1 MKCSFYTLLAAAF
14 ACLLLVG
21 CSTQEADLTQVNSFS
36 KAKPV
41 WAEGRQTERNL
52 PLSFR
57 EVIKAGWVS
66 EAYIRLTASCDY
78 RLKINGEFVAHGPS
92 VAAHDYYRIDCYDI
106 KPYLKLGKNIIAL
119 EVAGYND
126 DNYYLLNQPSFLQA
140 EVELN
145 GEVVAATGSEFVA
158 YDLKQRKQDV
168 REFSFQRPHIE
179 HYTLTPD
186 FEAWATD
193 KNWNGAEPVTLAEQ
207 SAKNLLARGVP
218 HPDYTLHNATKMESG
233 VWKFKCNS
241 TGFLGLKVKVTEPCL
256 VRFVFDEI
264 LDANSGVNGG
274 RLGCYA
280 CTTYELEAGE
290 YTLESFE
297 PYTMQYVNMEVEKGA
312 CEIEQMYMRDYC
324 GSHATRGTFSSDSEP
339 TNILFEAARETHR
352 QNALDV
358 FMDCPSRERAGWLCD
373 SYFSARVAFDLSGYT
388 HIEKNFLENF
398 LLPEEFKHLDK
409 GMLPMCYPSDHPNQN
424 HIPNWAMWFVLE
436 LEEYLHRSGDR
447 ELIDRAKQRVYD
459 LVDYFKPFLNE
470 DGLLEKLTRWVFV
483 EWSAA
488 NSFVQDVNYPSNMLY
503 AKMLEVVGRLYDDPA
518 LTAQAEQV
526 RKTIVEQSFDGEFFI
541 DNAHRNANGKLELTR
556 NRTETCQY
564 YAFYLGTATPESHP
578 ELWVKM
584 LDKFGPIRKT
594 RNEFPEI
601 HESNAFIG
609 NYLRMEL
616 LSRAGRAKQI
626 LDENSS
632 YYLPMADLTGT
643 LWENMT
649 TSASCNHGFAAHIVR
664 VLYRD
669 ALGVYDISPTEKNV
683 TIRFNDCGLK
693 QCKGSIPVGEESVDV
708 EWKIEDDVMNATV
721 VVPEGWNVDHLAN
734 GFENIT
740 LNLTV
745 LNAK

>member
-1 MKCSFYTLLAAAF
+1 MKYNFFTLLAVAF
-14 ACLLLVG
+14 AALLLAG
-21 CSTQEADLTQVNSFS
+21 CTPAEADLTQVDSFT

-41 WAEGRQTERNL
+41 WAEGRETERNL
-52 PLSFR
+52 TLSFR
-57 EVIKAGWVS
+57 EEIKAGWAS

-78 RLKINGEFVAHGPS
+78 RLKINSEFVAHGPS

-106 KPYLKLGKNIIAL
+106 KPHLKWGNNIIAL

-126 DNYYLLNQPSFLQA
+126 DSYYLPNQPSFLQA

-145 GEVVAATGSEFVA
+145 GEVVAATGSEFEA
-158 YDLKQRKQDV
+158 YDLGQRKQDV

-179 HYTLTPD
+179 HYTLSPD
-186 FEAWATD
+186 FEAWTTE
-193 KNWNGAEPVTLAEQ
+193 KNWHGAEAVTLAEQ
-207 SAKNLLARGVP
+207 PAKNLLARGVP
-218 HPDYTLHNATKMESG
+218 HPDYTLHNASQMENG

-241 TGFLGLKVKVTEPCL
+241 TGFLGLKVKVTEPAS
-256 VRFVFDEI
+256 VRFLFDEI
-264 LDANSGVNGG
+264 LDENSRVNSN
-274 RLGCYA
+274 RFGCYA
-280 CTTYELEAGE
+280 CLTYELEAGE

-297 PYTMQYVNMEVEKGA
+297 PYTMQYVEMAVDKGA
-312 CEIEQMYMRDYC
+312 CELEQVYMRDYC
-324 GSHATRGTFSSDSEP
+324 GSHATRATFHSDSES
-339 TNILFEAARETHR
+339 TNALFEAARETHR
-352 QNALDV
+352 QNALDI

-409 GMLPMCYPSDHPNQN
+409 GMLPMCYPSDHPNHN

-447 ELIDRAKQRVYD
+447 ELVDQAKQRVYD

-503 AKMLEVVGRLYDDPA
+503 AKMLEVAGRLYDDPA

-526 RKTIVEQSFDGEFFI
+526 RKTIIEQSFDGEFFV
-541 DNAHRNANGKLELTR
+541 DNAHRNAKGKLELTR

-578 ELWVKM
+578 ELWAKM
-584 LDKFGPIRKT
+584 LDKFGPVRKT
-594 RNEFPEI
+594 NNEFPEI

-616 LSRAGRAKQI
+616 LSQAGRAKQI
-626 LDENSS
+626 LEENSS
-632 YYLPMADLTGT
+632 YYLPMAELTGT

-649 TSASCNHGFAAHIVR
+649 TSASCNHGFAAHIAR

-669 ALGVYDISPTEKNV
+669 ALGVYDISPAEKNV

-693 QCKGSIPVGEESVDV
+693 HCKGSIPVGEKSVDV
-708 EWKIEDDVMNATV
+708 EWKIEGDKMNATV
-721 VVPEGWNVDHLAN
+721 VVPEGWNVDHLTS
-734 GFENIT
+734 GFEDIT

-745 LNAK
+745 INGK